1 MLSIKRKAAC
11 SSEWRGITI
20 TAKTDNVTY
29 SLMINGSI
37 FFLLGFLAEK
47 SVNSRSLRRISIVLF
62 WLAPSHLLTP
72 LFYLVVEH
80 KWQWSSLPTGWAL
93 SEIALIANVL
103 FFTFASIP
111 RQMKS
116 SFFSGLFYLA
126 VSLVWLTR
134 EHFRDNLIWPAAI
147 FAVGFQLIGLTWRYP
162 EIMNKST

>member
-11 SSEWRGITI
+11 SSEWLGITI

-37 FFLLGFLAEK
+37 FFLLGL
-47 SVNSRSLRRISIVLF
+47 
-62 WLAPSHLLTP
+62 LAPSHLLTP

-93 SEIALIANVL
+93 SEIALIASAL
-103 FFTFASIP
+103 FFMFASIP

-126 VSLVWLTR
+126 VSLVWLTQ
-134 EHFRDNLIWPAAI
+134 EHFRDNLIWPTAI